1 MTSHEP
7 HRRHDEHDGN
17 DAASAAWDTAPTAP
31 DAAPIEQHTASE
43 EPSGPAEAYPATH
56 RHETEPITGP
66 APAWGAPAEQW
77 ERARD
82 GQRDRRA
89 GRSWGARRTAAT
101 AAIALAVTG
110 GAAAAAY
117 GLSGAASSAGQS
129 AQAGPGGTDGMQ
141 GAPGDGA
148 QEGTGQDSAGQ
159 GSAGQGQGSAGQE
172 GAAAGGGQAGGAPG
186 SAGTGADAAG
196 LGSAGGQPLYSTSVV
211 EQDGKYVT
219 VVSQTGTVQ
228 RISADSVTVES
239 ADGHTQTYAVSEDS
253 LVEGFSTGDEV
264 RAAGTRDGEDV
275 TLTTLAQAAQSGTQ
289 SGTGRS
295 EEDGADTSQG
305 TGQDADQSS

>member
-1 MTSHEP
+1 MN
-7 HRRHDEHDGN
+7 R
-17 DAASAAWDTAPTAP
+17 
-31 DAAPIEQHTASE
+31 
-43 EPSGPAEAYPATH
+43 
-56 RHETEPITGP
+56 EPIVLGIESSCDETGIGIVAGNRLLTNTVSSSMAEHVRFGGVIPEIASRAHLEAMIP
-66 APAWGAPAEQW
+66 ALEAALTEADVEL
-77 ERARD
+77 
-82 GQRDRRA
+82 GQVD
-89 GRSWGARRTAAT
+89 
-101 AAIALAVTG
+101 ALAVTG

-117 GLSGAASSAGQS
+117 GLSGAASTAGQS

-159 GSAGQGQGSAGQE
+159 GSAGQGQRSADQD

-239 ADGHTQTYAVSEDS
+239 ADGDTQTYAVSEDS

-295 EEDGADTSQG
+295 EEDGADSSEG
-305 TGQDADQSS
+305 TEQDADQGS